1 MFSKKKKKSKNI
13 ILSFLIIMI
22 YIPLVASIIMIN
34 IFNKDINYKKEIN
47 IKVGDEIPEISDFV
61 LEDDL
66 KRLGKDSINWED
78 IKLEDNKIY
87 TAGSYKGYITFRGKK
102 INFKLNVI
110 DDEAPI
116 IKNVKDLEVNVDSKI
131 NLLEDIETTDNSH
144 DEITLK
150 IEGEYDLSKAG
161 TYNLKYVASDNSDN
175 VSSKEFKLIVKDVIK
190 ATNNTVVGTTS
201 KGYSITKVNGIYY
214 INDILITNKT
224 YNLPNTYAPGGLLN
238 VFSANF
244 NQMKNDAAKEG
255 IILNIISGY
264 RSYYDQAYIYNNYVT
279 TDGQANADTY
289 SARAG
294 HSEHQT
300 GLAADINSLNQNF
313 INSKEGKWLNNNC
326 YKYGFIIRYPKGKE
340 SITGYMYEPW
350 HIRYVGTSLSKE
362 LYNNGNWIS
371 LEEYFGI
378 TSKYNY

>member
-1 MFSKKKKKSKNI
+1 
-13 ILSFLIIMI
+13 MI

-87 TAGSYKGYITFRGKK
+87 TAGSYKGYVTFRGKK

-116 IKNVKDLEVNVDSKI
+116 IKNVKDLDVNVDSKI

-214 INDILITNKT
+214 INDILIANKT